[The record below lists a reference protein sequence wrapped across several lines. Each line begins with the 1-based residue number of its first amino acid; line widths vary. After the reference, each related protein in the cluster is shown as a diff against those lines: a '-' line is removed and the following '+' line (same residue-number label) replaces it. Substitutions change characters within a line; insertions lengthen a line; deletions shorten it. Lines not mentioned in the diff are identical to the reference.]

1 MADPGERLPLP
12 VRQLLDRLDSIAQLE
27 LLLLLQRT
35 APDEWTAEQLAAELR
50 IEPSWALAQ
59 LALLGAN
66 GLLTECEP
74 GSGRY
79 RFDPA
84 TPALAKAVEALA
96 ACYGEQRVTVVSVLY
111 SRPVDRIRVF
121 ADAFRIRREEE
132 DEDG

>member
-1 MADPGERLPLP
+1 MPDPGERLPAS

-35 APDEWTAEQLAAELR
+35 APEEWTAEQLAAELR
-50 IEPSWALAQ
+50 IEPAWALEQ
-59 LALLGAN
+59 LGLLHES
-66 GLLTECEP
+66 GLLTQCKP

-84 TPALAKAVEALA
+84 TPDLAKSVEALA
-96 ACYGEQRVTVVSVLY
+96 ACYSEQRVTVVSQLY

-121 ADAFRIRREEE
+121 ADSFRIRRE
-132 DEDG
+132 DDDG